1 MSTKIHTLNS
11 VQSATTTVDASFSG
25 AGRTL
30 SERNIEPHLYA
41 ILRASYAEFIYDLR
55 TRSNGSSL
63 NQQHNVGR
71 GSDLLHDAFID
82 WLLAP
87 PVSSGG
93 ADSSSVGRMRTP
105 GRSTTRKEDPDA
117 EQNCETSNSNSV
129 GPRTG
134 ISDSSDL
141 RHEHTLAQLPSS
153 HEESSSIPS
162 FSGVG
167 RTPDG
172 RIVHDIRTTLTR
184 ITTGLDQ
191 DRNLGIGRE
200 LPREAFIEPL
210 SAVPGSS
217 RGADGSSVGRMRT
230 LGRSTTRKGDPD
242 AEQNCEAHGPPTVAS
257 DSGNMSQR
265 LASPQS
271 SNGSNPRDQPE
282 YEASPST
289 PNPEGNREDHTPEP
303 EAARS
308 AGARGPPTVA
318 SDSGNMSQ
326 HSAPLQS
333 SNGNNPL
340 LSILTYFRE
349 MERAC
354 DLLPEGESRVEN
366 SRETSTGLDGSKDT
380 EPAGK
385 LFKDLQDEW
394 KTSGTCLLALTGA
407 NVAASLNAST
417 LFSSIKPIVRNVMVI
432 STLFSICS
440 TVYSFFLMAHYPTLG
455 ASQFLAY
462 MKRSPSARILFVL
475 AARAPIFCMM
485 LSAIFTMS
493 WLMALMYMTTPVLV
507 LVNASLILVF
517 TGGHYVFWGILWIC
531 NRLGQSMNVRRDGS
545 RAV

>member
-167 RTPDG
+167 RTLDGRNIRDIHTRSNGSSLDRARNLGTGRELLSAVPGSSRGADGSGVGHKHTPGHNVTRKGGPDVEQNCEASNSILVGPGIRMSDSSNLRHEHTPAQLPSSHEESSSIPSFSGVGRTPDG

-242 AEQNCEAHGPPTVAS
+242 AEQNCEA
-257 DSGNMSQR
+257 
-265 LASPQS
+265 
-271 SNGSNPRDQPE
+271 
-282 YEASPST
+282 
-289 PNPEGNREDHTPEP
+289 
-303 EAARS
+303 
-308 AGARGPPTVA
+308 
-318 SDSGNMSQ
+318 
-326 HSAPLQS
+326 
-333 SNGNNPL
+333 
-340 LSILTYFRE
+340 
-349 MERAC
+349 
-354 DLLPEGESRVEN
+354 
-366 SRETSTGLDGSKDT
+366 
-380 EPAGK
+380 
-385 LFKDLQDEW
+385 
-394 KTSGTCLLALTGA
+394 
-407 NVAASLNAST
+407 
-417 LFSSIKPIVRNVMVI
+417 
-432 STLFSICS
+432 
-440 TVYSFFLMAHYPTLG
+440 
-455 ASQFLAY
+455 
-462 MKRSPSARILFVL
+462 
-475 AARAPIFCMM
+475 
-485 LSAIFTMS
+485 
-493 WLMALMYMTTPVLV
+493 
-507 LVNASLILVF
+507 
-517 TGGHYVFWGILWIC
+517 
-531 NRLGQSMNVRRDGS
+531 
-545 RAV
+545 